1 MIKPLALVGVLLAAT
16 PVFAQES
23 ADAGLARMD
32 EFVAVFAAHNCVLA
46 TKGENAIP
54 EDDLMAL
61 FAHAGFSESDVG
73 RFATALLES
82 EQATVERET
91 DAVTILP
98 PLCDAGV
105 AE

>member
-1 MIKPLALVGVLLAAT
+1 VIKALTLVGVLAAM

-46 TKGENAIP
+46 TKGENGIP
-54 EDDLMAL
+54 EEDLMAL
-61 FAHAGFSESDVG
+61 FAHAGFSEADIG
-73 RFATALLES
+73 RFATALLDS

-91 DAVTILP
+91 EAVTILP
-98 PLCDAGV
+98 PLCETGV